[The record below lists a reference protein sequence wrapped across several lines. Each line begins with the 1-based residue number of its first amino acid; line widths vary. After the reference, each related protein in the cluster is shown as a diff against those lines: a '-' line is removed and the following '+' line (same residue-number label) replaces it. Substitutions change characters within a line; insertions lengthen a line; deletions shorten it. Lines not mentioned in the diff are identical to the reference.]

1 MSLALVA
8 CDKKD
13 VQSEE
18 EIITSEKVVR
28 EEVLTERLPT
38 AGDETLFAKISP
50 QVSGVDFKN
59 LLKEDHALVRLY
71 YSGFGCGG
79 VVMGDF
85 DGDGTRDLFF
95 TGGAGKNGALFTKE
109 REAEVRECD
118 GGIRRLG
125 W

>member
-1 MSLALVA
+1 MRDSFRSPELLVSLALVA

-50 QVSGVDFKN
+50 QVSGVD
-59 LLKEDHALVRLY
+59 
-71 YSGFGCGG
+71 
-79 VVMGDF
+79 
-85 DGDGTRDLFF
+85 
-95 TGGAGKNGALFTKE
+95 
-109 REAEVRECD
+109 
-118 GGIRRLG
+118 
-125 W
+125 